1 MSARAAWR
9 FESLGFSSVYRY
21 TAGKIDWLANGLPT
35 EGQLA
40 SEPRIGA
47 LVAGVATSQLGQ
59 RVGDIDGDMGI
70 VVVVN
75 AQGVVLGELR
85 GEAIHADPQA
95 RVEDVMELAPI
106 TYRPY
111 IAVHDMAHHMAATGS
126 RRVLVTDADGHL
138 LGVLRVEDVER
149 AHRADGANGPIL
161 ATQEAWGE
169 QRRPNEDLEV
179 TKAMGDRI
187 DETKGNVKE
196 GIGKLTG
203 NTEMESEGRTEHDT
217 AKATREVKGAA
228 NQVIGS
234 VKEGLG
240 KVTGDDET
248 RARGIADRI
257 KGDAERAG

>member
-1 MSARAAWR
+1 
-9 FESLGFSSVYRY
+9 
-21 TAGKIDWLANGLPT
+21 LPT

-40 SEPRIGA
+40 TEPRIGA

-95 RVEDVMELAPI
+95 RVEDVMEPAPI

-149 AHRADGANGPIL
+149 AQRADGAGGPLL
-161 ATQEAWGE
+161 ADQQTSGE
-169 QRRPNEDLEV
+169 QQRPNEHLEV
-179 TKAMGDRI
+179 MKAVGDRTE
-187 DETKGNVKE
+187 ETKGNIKQ

-203 NTEMESEGRTEHDT
+203 NTDMEAEGRAERDT
-217 AKATREVKGAA
+217 AKVKREVKGAA
-228 NQVIGS
+228 NQVKAA
-234 VKEGLG
+234 VEEGLG
-240 KVTGDDET
+240 KLTGDDET

>member
-1 MSARAAWR
+1 M
-9 FESLGFSSVYRY
+9 
-21 TAGKIDWLANGLPT
+21 PT
-35 EGQLA
+35 EGQIA

-126 RRVLVTDADGHL
+126 RRVLVTDAAGHL

-149 AHRADGANGPIL
+149 AQRADGAGGPLL
-161 ATQEAWGE
+161 ANQQTSGE
-169 QRRPNEDLEV
+169 QQRPNEHLEV
-179 TKAMGDRI
+179 MKAVGDRTE
-187 DETKGNVKE
+187 ETKGNIKQ

-203 NTEMESEGRTEHDT
+203 NTDMEAEGRAERDT
-217 AKATREVKGAA
+217 AKAKREVKGAA